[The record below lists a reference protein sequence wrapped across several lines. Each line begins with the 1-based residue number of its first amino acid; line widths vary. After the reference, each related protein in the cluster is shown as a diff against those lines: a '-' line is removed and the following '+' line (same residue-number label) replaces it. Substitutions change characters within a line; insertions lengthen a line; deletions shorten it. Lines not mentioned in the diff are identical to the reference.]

1 MSTDCLDSFDVFA
14 GQVQETDALRVE
26 LVRGVTWMLY
36 ARTVF
41 I

>member
-1 MSTDCLDSFDVFA
+1 MSTDCLGSFDVFA
-14 GQVQETDALRVE
+14 GQVQETDALHVK